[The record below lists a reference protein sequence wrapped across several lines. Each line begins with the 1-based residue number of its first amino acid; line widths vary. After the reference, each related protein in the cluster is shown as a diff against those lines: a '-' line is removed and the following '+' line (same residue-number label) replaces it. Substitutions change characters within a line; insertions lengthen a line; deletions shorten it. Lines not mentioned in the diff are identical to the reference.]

1 MKKPLKITIFVT
13 LFLMTLNI
21 LFPPRV
27 TVNPRSTVPG
37 RGFLLKDVNS
47 YKSGSHS
54 RRYCKIDSEYLLV
67 SNIFLVLF
75 ALTVY
80 TGTTLNK
87 EEEEAKSNS
96 IDECHDT
103 SVV

>member
-1 MKKPLKITIFVT
+1 
-13 LFLMTLNI
+13 MTLNI

-27 TVNPRSTVPG
+27 KLRTVADEPS
-37 RGFLLKDVNS
+37 RGLLFFNVNK
-47 YKSGSHS
+47 YDFREYATNK
-54 RRYCKIDSEYLLV
+54 YTWQKCKIDSEYLLV
-67 SNIFLVLF
+67 SNIFLVFL

-80 TGTTLNK
+80 TGITLKK

-103 SVV
+103 SIV